1 MTSVA
6 SARTASPVDARARQ
20 RSDRAGAA
28 QPLLT
33 VASEAGDGFRLL
45 LPVRGGNVALADGD
59 RRAGYDLD
67 GRAGVL
73 QARITPG
80 YSGTAKLMQGGTL
93 WGYLIL
99 RRYGRPG
106 EQIRMRPAAGHSLQV
121 RGRTVTVRK
130 AKRPRTG
137 AAGVGGVSQQ
147 QARLEALRE
156 LTLQTLAV
164 YFAERLDKEGWNA
177 GQRYQG
183 AKQDMAQEVY
193 GSFLRSVRAV
203 RSSRSLAQ
211 LGAFRS
217 RLVQQTELYRRT
229 RNARGRFGDEFR
241 QWALRRGDVDGD
253 GKRATAGDLRLLRNH
268 LFDLRERDSANRAQV
283 VGVISRIRGELDDV
297 HSAVAWFNEQAAMGK
312 ASMAMDSAK
321 DKLRDTMTR
330 FLNVYQHL
338 DELNRLLSGNRLRLP
353 AATVVEVGR
362 MLRELNLQK
371 LIPALLRRVC
381 DKLVAFIANSG
392 ARQLE
397 ERKEKSYQR
406 LRLVMGIVG
415 AALSVVAC
423 FAGVGAWAVAVGVA
437 SAAGAAGAA
446 GGAAMTALERSSA
459 ALASLS
465 LVPIAAV
472 DVGNIAVVTQRLVEL
487 SKGEG
492 EPDAELGELG
502 RNLLSTAHALKQ
514 KDGPIGE
521 ILKILDEFQF
531 NSWVKTPILL
541 DNRNF
546 ALRGV
551 LVHSRYKGSDLSA
564 GKSQFKVGG
573 DYLPQRTQLAALINY
588 AEQLRKSG
596 KLREGEFYRMAGHPD
611 FVGFTYG
618 KLGRDAA
625 GTNSRPNGD
634 VVGTYGINLVRRWV
648 Q

>member
-1 MTSVA
+1 MKSAA
-6 SARTASPVDARARQ
+6 SAGTASPVDARARQ
-20 RSDRAGAA
+20 RSDRAGTA

-33 VASEAGDGFRLL
+33 VASEVGSGFKLL

-59 RRAGYDLD
+59 RRPGYDLD
-67 GRAGVL
+67 ARAGVL

-99 RRYGRPG
+99 RRYGGPG
-106 EQIRMRPAAGHSLQV
+106 EQIRVRPVGGHSLQV

-130 AKRPRTG
+130 AAQPRAG
-137 AAGVGGVSQQ
+137 AAGPGGVSHQ
-147 QARLEALRE
+147 QAGLESLRA

-164 YFAERLDKEGWNA
+164 CFAERCDKEGWNA
-177 GQRYQG
+177 GQRYRG
-183 AKQDMAQEVY
+183 AKQDMAVEAY
-193 GSFLRSVRAV
+193 GRFLANVRAV
-203 RSSRSLAQ
+203 RSSRSLAE

-217 RLVQQTELYRRT
+217 GLIAQTELDRRT

-241 QWALRRGDVDGD
+241 QWALRRGDIDGD
-253 GKRATAGDLRLLRNH
+253 GERATASDMRILRNR
-268 LFDLRERDSANRAQV
+268 LFDLREKDIANRAQV
-283 VGVISRIRGELDDV
+283 VGVISRIRGELNDV

-312 ASMAMDSAK
+312 ASTAMDSAK
-321 DKLRDTMTR
+321 DKLRDTMAR

-338 DELNRLLSGNRLRLP
+338 DELNKLLSGNRLRLP

-362 MLRELNLQK
+362 MLRELNLEK
-371 LIPALLRRVC
+371 SIPSLLRAVC
-381 DKLVAFIANSG
+381 DKLVALIANSG
-392 ARQLE
+392 ARQLK
-397 ERKEKSYQR
+397 ERNEKAYQR

-423 FAGVGAWAVAVGVA
+423 FSGVGAWAVAVGVA

-465 LVPIAAV
+465 LVPLAAV

-492 EPDAELGELG
+492 EPDTELGELG
-502 RNLLSTAHALKQ
+502 RNLLSTAGALKQ
-514 KDGPIGE
+514 KGGPIGE

-531 NSWVKTPILL
+531 NTWVKTPILL

-551 LVHSRYKGSDLSA
+551 LVHVSSYTGRYVSAEEIPFEVGSA
-564 GKSQFKVGG
+564 
-573 DYLPQRTQLAALINY
+573 YRAQREQLAPLIKY
-588 AEQLRKSG
+588 AEQLRVAG
-596 KLREGEFYRMAGHPD
+596 KLREGAFYRMPGHPD

-618 KLGRDAA
+618 KLSG
-625 GTNSRPNGD
+625 N
-634 VVGTYGINLVRRWV
+634 VVGTYGINLVRRWL